1 MESNNKE
8 VTLDTNKGLVNSA
21 HCIIATNGFAKQWI
35 NEDIQPARAQVL
47 VTKPIKDLKIKG
59 TFHYDKGYYYFRN
72 IGDRILLG
80 GGRNIDFEGEKTVTF
95 GTTQKIQNALETLL
109 NETIIPSQ
117 NYSIDYSWSGIMG
130 VGANKSPIIKMLNK
144 NTAIG
149 VRLGGMGV
157 ALGSQVGKK
166 LSSYF

>member
-1 MESNNKE
+1 
-8 VTLDTNKGLVNSA
+8 
-21 HCIIATNGFAKQWI
+21 
-35 NEDIQPARAQVL
+35 
-47 VTKPIKDLKIKG
+47 
-59 TFHYDKGYYYFRN
+59 
-72 IGDRILLG
+72 
-80 GGRNIDFEGEKTVTF
+80 
-95 GTTQKIQNALETLL
+95 
-109 NETIIPSQ
+109 
-117 NYSIDYSWSGIMG
+117 MG

>member
-1 MESNNKE
+1 MAQLEDSDSSPDLENE
-8 VTLDTNKGLVNSA
+8 T
-21 HCIIATNGFAKQWI
+21 II
-35 NEDIQPARAQVL
+35 
-47 VTKPIKDLKIKG
+47 DL
-59 TFHYDKGYYYFRN
+59 
-72 IGDRILLG
+72 L
-80 GGRNIDFEGEKTVTF
+80 IDFEEEETTKF
-95 GTTQKIQNALETLL
+95 GTTQKIQNALESLL
-109 NETIIPSQ
+109 TQTIIPNQ